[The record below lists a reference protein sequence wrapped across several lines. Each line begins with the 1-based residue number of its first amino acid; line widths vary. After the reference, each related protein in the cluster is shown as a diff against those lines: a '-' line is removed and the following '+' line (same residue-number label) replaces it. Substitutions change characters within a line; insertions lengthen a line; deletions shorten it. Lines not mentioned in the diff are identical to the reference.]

1 MRKEL
6 QRHKRSDKVK
16 WVLTGIMF
24 FLAFIMIAGL
34 ILQVFGTG
42 KAKPSEWFKKSD
54 SEQTEQLPAEGVE
67 NETAYTRVRA
77 MAETFEEA
85 DTSDNEIMPYTSL
98 DDRFT
103 QIADALKSK
112 DKGFKDVTA
121 SFVSRIK
128 SKNNINDSTVVNGYR
143 VFYTNLMVMSCSCL
157 FVFPDYNPFEELDRY
172 NVENIEVV
180 KVNGTAVRLA
190 GEFNGANFY
199 NIGMSLSPDS
209 SFVDIEICYN
219 LVEAEK
225 PVPLPDDP
233 VKEGY
238 TFTGWYFGT
247 NAEHGESCTRYD
259 GRPIY
264 SDTAL
269 HAHFVINTYVVLFDS
284 AGGNETDAQTVNW
297 NTAATPSTPVR
308 EGYTFKGW
316 YLADGT
322 KYENQPIKEN
332 TMLTAQ
338 WEIKKYTV
346 TFYVEGVEFDRITVE
361 HGSQLFHIVK
371 EANLEVLTVSFANGV
386 PIYDDNGMVIVTED
400 CTVEAQEISDT
411 DKAINTMKENKW
423 AIIGGVAGVIALIA
437 IIAAVCGGAKRKRR
451 R

>member
-1 MRKEL
+1 MRNEL

-42 KAKPSEWFKKSD
+42 KTKPSEWFKKQD
-54 SEQTEQLPAEGVE
+54 SEQTEQLPAEGGE
-67 NETAYTRVRA
+67 NGTARTRVKA
-77 MAETFEEA
+77 MATTFEEA
-85 DTSDNEIMPYTSL
+85 DTNDNEIMPYSSI

-103 QIADALKSK
+103 QIADELKSK
-112 DKGFKDVTA
+112 DKSFRDATA
-121 SFVSRIK
+121 NYSSRIRV
-128 SKNNINDSTVVNGYR
+128 KNNINDSIAVNCYR
-143 VFYTNLMVMSCSCL
+143 VFYCISSGLGMSCIYL
-157 FVFPDYNPFEELDRY
+157 FSDYNPFEGLDRY
-172 NVENIEVV
+172 NVESVEVV
-180 KVNGTAVRLA
+180 RVNGSALVSYGSFL
-190 GEFNGANFY
+190 GANVY
-199 NIGMSLSPDS
+199 SLDMSWSPS
-209 SFVDIEICYN
+209 LNFVDVEIRYN
-219 LVEAEK
+219 LVEVEN

-238 TFTGWYFGT
+238 TFSGWYFGT
-247 NAEHGESCTRYD
+247 NAEHGESCIRYD

-269 HAHFVINTYVVLFDS
+269 HAHFVINTYVVSFDS
-284 AGGNETDAQTVNW
+284 AGGNEIEAQTVNW
-297 NTAATPSTPVR
+297 NTAATPSAPIR
-308 EGYTFKGW
+308 EGYNFKGW

-346 TFYVEGVEFDRITVE
+346 TFYVEGVEYDKMTVE
-361 HGSQLFHIVK
+361 YGAQLVHV
-371 EANLEVLTVSFANGV
+371 ANEVNLKILSISMANGV
-386 PIYDDNGMVIVTED
+386 PSYDDKGELLVTED
-400 CTVEAQEISDT
+400 CTVDAQEMSNT

-423 AIIGGVAGVIALIA
+423 AIIGGVAGGVALIA
-437 IIAAVCGGAKRKRR
+437 IIAAVCGGKRKRKR
-451 R
+451 